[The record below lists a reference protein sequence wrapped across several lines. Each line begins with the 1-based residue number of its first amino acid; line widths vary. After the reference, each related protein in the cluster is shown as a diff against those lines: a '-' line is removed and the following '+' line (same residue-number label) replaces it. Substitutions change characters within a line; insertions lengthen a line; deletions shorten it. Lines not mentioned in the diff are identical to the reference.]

1 MPKTIPCQYGS
12 EGASSQLLFCFLQLF
27 DVDED
32 GYITEEEFSTILQA
46 SLGVPDLDVSGLFK
60 EIAQGDSVSYGE
72 WAVWRLTQFA
82 KESIQTMGCLSHENV
97 VALRSLC

>member
-1 MPKTIPCQYGS
+1 MSLAPAQWMFELVKRRFS
-12 EGASSQLLFCFLQLF
+12 ETLPYRCCSGGRGWSLRLVFFSLQLF

-32 GYITEEEFSTILQA
+32 GYISEDEFSTILQA

-72 WAVWRLTQFA
+72 
-82 KESIQTMGCLSHENV
+82 
-97 VALRSLC
+97 

>member
-1 MPKTIPCQYGS
+1 MNVWITKEFIFQDYSILPLLWR
-12 EGASSQLLFCFLQLF
+12 SSFLGLIFFFLQLF

-32 GYITEEEFSTILQA
+32 GFITEEEFSTILQA

-72 WAVWRLTQFA
+72 
-82 KESIQTMGCLSHENV
+82 
-97 VALRSLC
+97 

>member
-1 MPKTIPCQYGS
+1 MNVWITKEFIFQDYS
-12 EGASSQLLFCFLQLF
+12 ILSLLWRSSFLGFVFFFLQLF

-32 GYITEEEFSTILQA
+32 GFITEEEFSTILQA

-72 WAVWRLTQFA
+72 
-82 KESIQTMGCLSHENV
+82 
-97 VALRSLC
+97 

>member
-1 MPKTIPCQYGS
+1 MNVWITKEFIFQDYS
-12 EGASSQLLFCFLQLF
+12 VLSLLWRSSFLGFIFFFLQLF

-32 GYITEEEFSTILQA
+32 GFITEEEFSTILQA

-72 WAVWRLTQFA
+72 
-82 KESIQTMGCLSHENV
+82 
-97 VALRSLC
+97 